1 MDEQSVI
8 NHLLGPTG
16 GVFALGL
23 LTGAVI
29 MWVANLK
36 MIAPYIQRA
45 HAAEMDAM
53 SKKIALLE
61 ARIGA
66 LEQTEK
72 AYHSLLVEHSR
83 RTLHPENQ
91 Q

>member
-29 MWVANLK
+29 MWIANLK

-45 HAAEMDAM
+45 HSAEMDAM
-53 SKKIALLE
+53 RKQIELLG
-61 ARIGA
+61 ARIAA

-72 AYHSLLVEHSR
+72 AYHSLLVEHSK
-83 RTLHPENQ
+83 RTLHPDGSQ
-91 Q
+91 